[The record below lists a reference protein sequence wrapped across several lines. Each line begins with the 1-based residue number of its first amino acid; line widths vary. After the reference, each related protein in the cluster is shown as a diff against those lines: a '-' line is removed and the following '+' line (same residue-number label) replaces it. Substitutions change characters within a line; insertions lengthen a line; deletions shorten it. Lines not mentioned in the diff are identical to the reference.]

1 MRLER
6 LNGTSQTAHEIRTYA
21 GFCGKAGV
29 CFCLLSDSMIVA
41 KDAGTPV
48 ILDDTLGYTDP
59 ERLKLMG
66 AVLAIAAKECQIVI
80 FTCVP
85 ERYAFIGEAAVV
97 PL

>member
-1 MRLER
+1 M
-6 LNGTSQTAHEIRTYA
+6 TASTIHLKRMSSIT
-21 GFCGKAGV
+21 C
-29 CFCLLSDSMIVA
+29 SMIVA
-41 KDAGTPV
+41 KDGGTPV
-48 ILDDTLGYTDP
+48 ILDDALGYIDP

-66 AVLAIAAKECQIVI
+66 AVLAVAAKECQIVI